1 MNTKIKTHA
10 FIVSSN
16 MKKVIIF
23 VVILINAIVTHAQV
37 KVSAGFNAAL
47 GDKKNATHAWGRY
60 EWGFGK
66 QKAIRIGGGLRFSH
80 FNAYKGLYLTA
91 PMRLTQVNYS
101 PDNANIDTL
110 RIAESRHLFTN
121 LYLILGYTFKEKL
134 DLRFSIDLVGVS
146 FGSTVSAEHITN
158 YKANP
163 NPKYTIVNAK
173 PTPLNLLLV
182 SDNDVGSLNSEF
194 TAGYWINEKY
204 LIFGGYSFLFA
215 EYTTEKAIRNDNQ
228 RFRLKGHL
236 GTIGVAYRIK

>member
-1 MNTKIKTHA
+1 
-10 FIVSSN
+10 
-16 MKKVIIF
+16 MKKII
-23 VVILINAIVTHAQV
+23 ILTLVLLSTIIIHAQV
-37 KVSAGFNAAL
+37 SAGLNTAF
-47 GDKKNATHAWGRY
+47 GDKKNATHLWGRY

-66 QKAIRIGGGLRFSH
+66 QKAIRVGGGLRFSH

-91 PMRLTQVNYS
+91 PVRLTQVNYS

-110 RIAESRHLFTN
+110 RIAESRHFFTN

-134 DLRFSIDLVGVS
+134 DLRFSIDLAGVS

-163 NPKYTIVNAK
+163 NPKHTTVNAK
-173 PTPLNLLLV
+173 PTALNLLLV
-182 SDNDVGSLNSEF
+182 SDNDIGSLNSEF
-194 TAGYWINEKY
+194 TAGYWINKKY

-236 GTIGVAYRIK
+236 GTIGVAYRIR